1 MSSKSRIWRELFL
14 GQGLDKLE
22 KACIF
27 MIGLLIFF
35 LMLYNF
41 YGTILR
47 YFFRAPVV
55 GMVDLSEY
63 LFVLV
68 VFGGL
73 GHAFR
78 KGIHLRMAYV
88 VSRLSHKINSL
99 LGIISSLIILVFA
112 FIFTWRG
119 WILAWSKLYQYSDT
133 EFKIPLFPVYLI
145 LPLGNF
151 LLGLE
156 AVLKLREYI
165 SLLWKPNDTT

>member
-1 MSSKSRIWRELFL
+1 MSSESKNRGKLSF

-27 MIGLLIFF
+27 IIGLLIFF

-47 YFFRAPVV
+47 YFFRTPVV

-63 LFVLV
+63 IFVLL

-73 GHAFR
+73 GHALR
-78 KGIHLRMAYV
+78 QGVHLRMAYV
-88 VSRLSHKINSL
+88 VSQLSHKVNNL

-112 FIFTWRG
+112 FLYTWRG

-133 EFKIPLFPVYLI
+133 EFKIPLFPVYLV

-156 AVLKLREYI
+156 AILKLREYI